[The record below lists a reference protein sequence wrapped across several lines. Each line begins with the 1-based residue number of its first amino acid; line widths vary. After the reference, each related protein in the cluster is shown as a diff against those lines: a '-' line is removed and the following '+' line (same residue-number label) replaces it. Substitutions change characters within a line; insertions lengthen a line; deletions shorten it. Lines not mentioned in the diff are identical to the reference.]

1 MFSFSQWLYS
11 RGIFLNR
18 WMSQSIVASQSQT
31 QHRCT
36 AVELRFISRE
46 TLLCDRLCLSVWHT
60 QGDVVNARS
69 ILALAFQANPN
80 SEDIWLAA
88 VKLESENNE
97 YERARRLLHRAR
109 ASAPTAR
116 VSHVY
121 SSFHVQLTTHI
132 TVVFVV
138 IVLRLAGGLNGRRFK
153 IATRDGNSK
162 GVMSHFSV
170 RQR

>member
-1 MFSFSQWLYS
+1 MADADQ
-11 RGIFLNR
+11 
-18 WMSQSIVASQSQT
+18 QV
-31 QHRCT
+31 C
-36 AVELRFISRE
+36 
-46 TLLCDRLCLSVWHT
+46 SVVCPVSDVVLVT

-116 VSHVY
+116 VCTALHCHH
-121 SSFHVQLTTHI
+121 SS
-132 TVVFVV
+132 
-138 IVLRLAGGLNGRRFK
+138 
-153 IATRDGNSK
+153 
-162 GVMSHFSV
+162 
-170 RQR
+170 

>member
-1 MFSFSQWLYS
+1 VSTGLKLKWATVCGYTFLVFSEATKPRVL
-11 RGIFLNR
+11 GIEL
-18 WMSQSIVASQSQT
+18 
-31 QHRCT
+31 HT
-36 AVELRFISRE
+36 AVQLFVINQRTHVCI
-46 TLLCDRLCLSVWHT
+46 LHVT

-116 VSHVY
+116 VCTCCY
-121 SSFHVQLTTHI
+121 SL
-132 TVVFVV
+132 
-138 IVLRLAGGLNGRRFK
+138 L
-153 IATRDGNSK
+153 
-162 GVMSHFSV
+162 
-170 RQR
+170 

>member
-1 MFSFSQWLYS
+1 MLVENLGSKKFLTRVVVKYS
-11 RGIFLNR
+11 R
-18 WMSQSIVASQSQT
+18 
-31 QHRCT
+31 
-36 AVELRFISRE
+36 
-46 TLLCDRLCLSVWHT
+46 LLVV

-116 VSHVY
+116 VCHSII
-121 SSFHVQLTTHI
+121 QLTNANAIRMLSTQVHL
-132 TVVFVV
+132 TKFNLDLSDEVLVWLSVWSEV
-138 IVLRLAGGLNGRRFK
+138 QIVC
-153 IATRDGNSK
+153 IWS
-162 GVMSHFSV
+162 S
-170 RQR
+170 